1 MMRDLIINYKHQHS
15 KVNKVTYSQKTLFLD
30 EVLAMASTK
39 SINPDDDASS
49 KRKRFSRMSSKISSV
64 SLNKSKKKAKQL
76 DNMVKGK

>member
-1 MMRDLIINYKHQHS
+1 
-15 KVNKVTYSQKTLFLD
+15 
-30 EVLAMASTK
+30 MASTK